1 MCMPKASYCISVSR
15 STFLD
20 QCLDSICNQTLKDI
34 EILIS
39 DRGDLSGQ
47 PIFNNYGMDKR
58 LRKVPRKGN
67 TATQSIN
74 ELIDAATSDVILYLG
89 DDDWDEPTKAQTVY
103 EELEKGDCEI
113 VLVGY
118 NAVNFMGATFASVFQ
133 HHCYDLEKH
142 LHMGYNYINMA
153 GGFRK
158 SKCPKYNENLDHISD
173 YAWFLESSRAGC
185 RVKSL
190 REILCNIRN
199 WDGQMSAQPA
209 EVRVK
214 EHEIF
219 TKTYGVTLNR

>member
-1 MCMPKASYCISVSR
+1 MKTPKVSYCISVSR
-15 STFLD
+15 SIFLD
-20 QCLDSICNQTLKDI
+20 QCLDSVLSQTLTDI
-34 EILIS
+34 EVLIS
-39 DRGDLSGQ
+39 DRGDLTNT
-47 PIFNNYGMDKR
+47 PIFDDYGRDSR
-58 LRKVPRKGN
+58 LRKVPRKGD

-74 ELIDAATSDVILYLG
+74 ELIEAAQSDIILYLG
-89 DDDWDEPTKAQTVY
+89 DDDWDEPEKAQTVY
-103 EELEKGDCEI
+103 DELQKGDCEI

-142 LHMGYNYINMA
+142 LHLGQNYINMA

-158 SKCPKYNENLDHISD
+158 SKCPRYNENLDHISD
-173 YAWFLESSRAGC
+173 YAWFLEANKAGC

-190 REILCNIRN
+190 RKILCNIRN

-219 TKTYGVTLNR
+219 AKTYGVTLNR

>member
-1 MCMPKASYCISVSR
+1 MKPKASYCISVSR
-15 STFLD
+15 PTFVD
-20 QCLDSICNQTLKDI
+20 QTIESLLNQTLRDI

-39 DRGDLSGQ
+39 DRGDLTGK
-47 PIFNNYGMDKR
+47 PIFNNYCDPR
-58 LRKVPRKGN
+58 IRKVQRKGD

-74 ELIDAATSDVILYLG
+74 ELIDAAESDVILYLG
-89 DDDWDEPTKAQTVY
+89 DDDWDEPEKAQVVY
-103 EELEKGDCEI
+103 EELQKEECEI

-142 LHMGYNYINMA
+142 IHLGQNYINMA

-158 SKCPKYNENLDHISD
+158 SKCPRYNESLDHISD
-173 YAWFLESSRAGC
+173 YAWFLEANKMGC

-190 REILCNIRN
+190 RKILCNIRN

-219 TKTYGVTLNR
+219 ARTYGVTLNR